1 MGDRDKI
8 VAIGLLSQRDLD
20 TLGAGFRNVFPV
32 EDLPKFQDLLEAID
46 RVATEASPHGSS
58 TGLCGRQA

>member
-20 TLGAGFRNVFPV
+20 MLGAGFRHVFPV
-32 EDLPKFQDLLEAID
+32 DDMPRFEDLLEAID
-46 RVATEASPHGSS
+46 RARPTGCPPRDNSGS
-58 TGLCGRQA
+58 GHKG